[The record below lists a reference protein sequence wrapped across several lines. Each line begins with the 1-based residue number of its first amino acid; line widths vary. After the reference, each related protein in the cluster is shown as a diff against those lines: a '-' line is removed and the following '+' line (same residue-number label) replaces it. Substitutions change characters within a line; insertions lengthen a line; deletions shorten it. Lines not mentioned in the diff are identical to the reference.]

1 MELLPIDEKK
11 SRAAAEEVL
20 EQYREK
26 RAIVRMPAMPKLTSS
41 WGDGTAN
48 STAPR
53 SPYAQQ
59 LLEDRERARGFCSWV
74 EASIDHLPREL
85 HQRLLLARY
94 VDGSETQHPD
104 LTAMDVLDISS
115 SHYFR
120 IKAQALLAVSY
131 YLGLQRDSKN

>member
-53 SPYAQQ
+53 SHM
-59 LLEDRERARGFCSWV
+59 LNSCWKTVNVL
-74 EASIDHLPREL
+74 EASAHGLRP
-85 HQRLLLARY
+85 
-94 VDGSETQHPD
+94 
-104 LTAMDVLDISS
+104 VLITC
-115 SHYFR
+115 HANCTNACCWQ
-120 IKAQALLAVSY
+120 IC
-131 YLGLQRDSKN
+131 